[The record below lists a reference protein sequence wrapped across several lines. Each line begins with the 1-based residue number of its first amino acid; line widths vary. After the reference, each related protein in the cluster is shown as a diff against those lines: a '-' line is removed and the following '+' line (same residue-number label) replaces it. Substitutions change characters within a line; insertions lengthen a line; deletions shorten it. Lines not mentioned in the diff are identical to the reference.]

1 MTTSRLR
8 SVPARPGTPPLL
20 QHRASPSPQSAS
32 GLTAWAAILGLALT
46 VGLSLATGK
55 GGLLEV
61 LYPALGLGVG
71 ALLLAVRPH
80 LYLGFVLWLWFLSPF
95 VRRIAEYQSEWQLAS
110 PIIVTP
116 LLVTALCGLTVI
128 RHMREL
134 PRASLFPFT
143 VALAGC
149 LVGFTVGLPLNGA
162 RAAAYGLGTWIGP
175 ILLGIYLQLHW
186 RHFPAFRAALL
197 GACAWGLLVIGIYGV
212 WQFLDPPT
220 WDRWWMIKSDMS
232 SIGHPLPRQV
242 RVFSMLNSPVA
253 LAIALLAAI
262 LLLVT
267 SRHPLR
273 WAASIVGSLVLLL
286 SKVRSVWVVGVV
298 ALLLL
303 IKRLPGRQRIAL
315 LVVLLGLV
323 ALVQVALTYGGM
335 DEAVRSRAETLTT
348 ISDDVS
354 YQARLAFTLRAAREI
369 LDQPLGRGLGST
381 GGAAWLTTSQGEVV
395 FDNGLLDVF
404 YSLGWLGGVLFLGA
418 LAWTCSRARQA
429 SRFLRDGFSAA
440 SLSVLLA
447 LGALL
452 AGGNSLN
459 GIGGIF
465 FWGLAGLLQGGVL
478 LAAAEPE
485 GLPELTGR

>member
-1 MTTSRLR
+1 
-8 SVPARPGTPPLL
+8 VA
-20 QHRASPSPQSAS
+20 
-32 GLTAWAAILGLALT
+32 LA
-46 VGLSLATGK
+46 LATGK

-80 LYLGFVLWLWFLSPF
+80 LYFGFVIWLWFLSPF
-95 VRRIAEYQSEWQLAS
+95 VRRIAEYQSEWQLTS
-110 PIIVTP
+110 PILVTP
-116 LLVTALCGLTVI
+116 LLVTALCGLTVV

-134 PRASLFPFT
+134 PGSSLFPFT
-143 VALAGC
+143 IALAGC
-149 LVGFTVGLPLNGA
+149 LVGFMVGLPLNGG

-186 RHFPAFRAALL
+186 RHFPAFRSALL
-197 GACAWGLLVIGIYGV
+197 TACAWGVLVIGIYGV
-212 WQFLDPPT
+212 WQFLNPPM
-220 WDRWWMIKSDMS
+220 WDRFWMIKSDMG

-242 RVFSMLNSPVA
+242 RVFSVLNSPVA

-262 LLLVT
+262 MLLVT

-273 WAASIVGSLVLLL
+273 WVSGIVGSLALLL
-286 SKVRSVWVVGVV
+286 SKVRSVWIVGVV
-298 ALLLL
+298 ALLVLL
-303 IKRLPGRQRIAL
+303 KRLPGRQRIAL

-335 DEAVRSRAETLTT
+335 DEAVQSRAETLTT
-348 ISDDVS
+348 IREDDS
-354 YQARLAFTLRAAREI
+354 YQARLAFTLRAARQV
-369 LDQPLGRGLGST
+369 LNDPLGRGLGAT
-381 GGAAWLTTSQGEVV
+381 GGAAWLTTTRGDVV
-395 FDNGLLDVF
+395 FDNGVLDIF
-404 YSLGWLGGVLFLGA
+404 YSLGWLGGVLFFGA
-418 LAWTCSRARQA
+418 LAWTCLRARQA
-429 SRFLRDGFSAA
+429 SLFFRDGFSAA

-465 FWGLAGLLQGGVL
+465 FWALAGLLQGGMQ
-478 LAAAEPE
+478 LAIAEPE
-485 GLPELTGR
+485 ELPEFAGA

>member
-1 MTTSRLR
+1 
-8 SVPARPGTPPLL
+8 
-20 QHRASPSPQSAS
+20 
-32 GLTAWAAILGLALT
+32 LTAWAAILGLALT

-80 LYLGFVLWLWFLSPF
+80 LYLGFVIWLWFLSPF
-95 VRRIAEYQSEWQLAS
+95 VRRIAEYQSEWRLAS
-110 PIIVTP
+110 PILVTP
-116 LLVTALCGLTVI
+116 LLVTALCGFTVI

-134 PRASLFPFT
+134 PRSSLFPFT

-186 RHFPAFRAALL
+186 RHFPAFRSALL
-197 GACAWGLLVIGIYGV
+197 TTCAWGVLVLGIYGV
-212 WQFLDPPT
+212 WQFLDPPM
-220 WDRWWMIKSDMS
+220 WDRFWMIKSDMG

-242 RVFSMLNSPVA
+242 RVFSLLNSPVA

-273 WAASIVGSLVLLL
+273 WVASIVGSLVLLL
-286 SKVRSVWVVGVV
+286 SKVRSVWLVGVV
-298 ALLLL
+298 ALLLV
-303 IKRLPGRQRIAL
+303 IKRLPGRQRLAL

-348 ISDDVS
+348 LSEDDS
-354 YQARLAFTLRAAREI
+354 YQARMAFTLRAARNVLAE
-369 LDQPLGRGLGST
+369 PLGRGLGAT
-381 GGAAWLTTSQGEVV
+381 GGAAWLTTSRGEVV

-429 SRFLRDGFSAA
+429 SLFFRDGFSAA

-485 GLPELTGR
+485 DLPDLAGT